1 MNDYSDE
8 WKKIFELDDLY
19 DDVDK
24 IINRYEDDR
33 NSLFIKLL
41 EEIGEYAEAIE
52 YEKGVKR
59 KVDKFDVSP
68 EEKLREEIADVL
80 LIVLALGK
88 QEGLNLKDLL
98 ERIKGKFE
106 IKGM

>member
-1 MNDYSDE
+1 MNDYSNE
-8 WKKIFELDDLY
+8 WKEMFELNYLY
-19 DDVDK
+19 DDVNK
-24 IINRYEDDR
+24 IINKYEDDR

-59 KVDKFDVSP
+59 KVDKFNISP
-68 EEKLREEIADVL
+68 EEKLQEEIADVL

-98 ERIKGKFE
+98 ERIKEKFA
-106 IKGM
+106 K